1 MEIKGILSS
10 IQNSVRGMRSQTQ
23 KLELVSDNIA
33 NADQVAKPGEKVY
46 QKKRLVSR
54 DFEPYKRKMRDS
66 VISVKKSHRKH
77 IDKSQHKGNKK
88 QFKNYEIIEEEKMQ
102 LIYDPA
108 HPYADEDGYIRKPE
122 INVVEEMV
130 DLMSLSRTYEANV
143 QTFNSTKDIAKKALE
158 I

>member
-10 IQNSVRGMRSQTQ
+10 IQNSVRGMKSQT
-23 KLELVSDNIA
+23 KRLELVSDNIA

-66 VISVKKSHRKH
+66 VLSVKKSHRKH
-77 IDKSQHKGNKK
+77 IDKFQHKENKK

-102 LIYDPA
+102 LVYDPA
-108 HPYADEDGYIRKPE
+108 HPYADENGYIRKPE

>member
-1 MEIKGILSS
+1 MELKDILSS
-10 IQNSVRGMRSQTQ
+10 IQNSIRGMKSQT
-23 KLELVSDNIA
+23 KRLELVSDNIA

-54 DFEPYKRKMRDS
+54 NFEPFQSKMRDS
-66 VISVKKSHRKH
+66 ILSVKKSHRKH
-77 IDKSQHKGNKK
+77 IEKSQHTENKR

-108 HPYADEDGYIRKPE
+108 HPYADEDGYIRKPD

-143 QTFNSTKDIAKKALE
+143 QTFNSTKDLAKKALE

>member
-10 IQNSVRGMRSQTQ
+10 IQNSVRGMKSQTHR
-23 KLELVSDNIA
+23 LELVSDNIA

-54 DFEPYKRKMRDS
+54 DFEPFQSKMRDS
-66 VISVKKSHRKH
+66 VLSVKKSHRKH
-77 IDKSQHKGNKK
+77 IEKSQHTENKR

-108 HPYADEDGYIRKPE
+108 HPYADEDGYIRKPD
-122 INVVEEMV
+122 INIVEEMV

-143 QTFNSTKDIAKKALE
+143 QTFNSTKDLAKKALE

>member
-23 KLELVSDNIA
+23 RLELVSDNIA

-54 DFEPYKRKMRDS
+54 DFEPFQSKMRDS
-66 VISVKKSHRKH
+66 VLSVKKSHRKH
-77 IDKSQHKGNKK
+77 IEKSQHTENKR

-108 HPYADEDGYIRKPE
+108 HPYADEDGYIKKPD
-122 INVVEEMV
+122 INIVEEMV

-143 QTFNSTKDIAKKALE
+143 QTFNSTKDLAKKALE

>member
-10 IQNSVRGMRSQTQ
+10 IQNSVRGMKSQTQ
-23 KLELVSDNIA
+23 RLELVSDNIA

-46 QKKRLVSR
+46 QKKRIVSR
-54 DFEPYKRKMRDS
+54 DFEPFQSKMRDS
-66 VISVKKSHRKH
+66 ILSVKKSHRKH
-77 IDKSQHKGNKK
+77 IEKSQHTENKR
-88 QFKNYEIIEEEKMQ
+88 QFKNYEIIEEEKIQ

-108 HPYADEDGYIRKPE
+108 HPYADEDGYIRKPD

-130 DLMSLSRTYEANV
+130 DLMSLSRIYEANV
-143 QTFNSTKDIAKKALE
+143 QTFNSTKDLAKKALE